1 MMKRLFYPFIFTCF
15 FVAGAASVL
24 IVDSLRTDNQ
34 PVYQPAPQPA
44 PAKPEIVRPE
54 QAPSQTI
61 TRIETIGSF
70 AKAVEIAAPAVVNI
84 FTSRVVRRDE
94 SFSPFF
100 NNPFFEDF
108 FNRIPQIPQE
118 RVQRSLGSGVIIE
131 SDGLIITNNH
141 VIADADDILIALR
154 DGREEKAEVVGRDP
168 ETDLAVLRISLTNLP
183 TIDTGYIEDIN
194 VGDPVLAIG
203 NPYGVGQ
210 TVTQGIISALGRSG
224 VGITTFENFIQTDA
238 AINPGNSGGAL
249 INTAGE
255 LWGINTAIF
264 SRSGGSQG
272 IGFAIPIDLV
282 LRVVEDIR
290 AGGTVQRGWMGVN
303 LRQST
308 PGSDLKGIF
317 ISGVY
322 RGSPADQSG
331 LVAGDQVISLDG
343 IEFDEISELVN
354 YVASKAPGETI
365 SISVQRGS
373 NIIDISLI
381 LGARPLP
388 N

>member
-1 MMKRLFYPFIFTCF
+1 MKRLFYLFLLACF
-15 FVAGAASVL
+15 FIGGAGSVL
-24 IVDSLRTDNQ
+24 LIDRLRNENQ
-34 PVYQPAPQPA
+34 QAFEPPPQSAPQR
-44 PAKPEIVRPE
+44 PEIV
-54 QAPSQTI
+54 APPKVETQVI
-61 TRIETIGSF
+61 TRTETISSF
-70 AKAVEIAAPAVVNI
+70 SAAVEIAAPAVVNI
-84 FTSRVVRRDE
+84 FTSRVVTRDE

-141 VIADADDILIALR
+141 VIANADDILVALR

-168 ETDLAVLRISLTNLP
+168 ETDLAVLRIPLSGLP
-183 TIDTGYIEDIN
+183 TIDIGYVEDID
-194 VGDPVLAIG
+194 VGDLVLAIG

-249 INTAGE
+249 INTDGK

-272 IGFAIPIDLV
+272 IGFAIPVDLMQ
-282 LRVVEDIR
+282 RVVEDIR
-290 AGGTVQRGWMGVN
+290 SGGTVQRGWMGVN
-303 LRQST
+303 LRQSA
-308 PGSDLKGIF
+308 PNAEIEGIF

-331 LVAGDQVISLDG
+331 LSAGDQILSLDG
-343 IEFDEISELVN
+343 IEFDELNELVN
-354 YVASKAPGETI
+354 YVASKAPGEII
-365 SISVQRGS
+365 SISVKRGN

-381 LGARPLP
+381 LGNRPLP

>member
-1 MMKRLFYPFIFTCF
+1 MKRIFYLFLLACF
-15 FVAGAASVL
+15 FVGGASSVL
-24 IVDSLRTDNQ
+24 LIDRWRAENQ
-34 PVYQPAPQPA
+34 QASQATPQPA
-44 PAKPEIVRPE
+44 PRRPEIV
-54 QAPSQTI
+54 APPKVESQII
-61 TRIETIGSF
+61 TRIETTSSF
-70 AKAVEIAAPAVVNI
+70 STAVEIAAPAVVNI
-84 FTSRVVRRDE
+84 FTSRVVTRDE
-94 SFSPFF
+94 TFSPFF

-141 VIADADDILIALR
+141 VIANADDILVALR

-168 ETDLAVLRISLTNLP
+168 ETDLAVLRIPLNNLP
-183 TIDTGYIEDIN
+183 TIDIGYVEDID
-194 VGDPVLAIG
+194 VGDLVLAIG

-249 INTAGE
+249 INIEGK

-272 IGFAIPIDLV
+272 IGFAIPVDLMQ
-282 LRVVEDIR
+282 RVVEDIR
-290 AGGTVQRGWMGVN
+290 SGGTVQRGWMGVN
-303 LRQST
+303 LRQSL
-308 PGSDLKGIF
+308 PNAQVKGIF
-317 ISGVY
+317 VSGVY

-331 LVAGDQVISLDG
+331 LVAGDQIISLDG
-343 IEFDEISELVN
+343 IEFDEMNELIN
-354 YVASKAPGETI
+354 YVASKAPGEII
-365 SISVQRGS
+365 SISVKRGN

-381 LGARPLP
+381 LGNRPLP

>member
-1 MMKRLFYPFIFTCF
+1 MMKRIFYPFLLACF
-15 FVAGAASVL
+15 FVGGASSVL
-24 IVDSLRTDNQ
+24 LIDRLRTENQ
-34 PVYQPAPQPA
+34 NQEASQPEPQR
-44 PAKPEIVRPE
+44 PEIV
-54 QAPSQTI
+54 APPKVESEII
-61 TRIETIGSF
+61 TRIETTSSF
-70 AKAVEIAAPAVVNI
+70 ATAVEIAAPAVVNI
-84 FTSRVVRRDE
+84 FTSRVVTRDE
-94 SFSPFF
+94 TFSPFF

-141 VIADADDILIALR
+141 VIANADDILVALR
-154 DGREEKAEVVGRDP
+154 DGREEQAEVVGRDP
-168 ETDLAVLRISLTNLP
+168 ETDLAVLRIPLTNLP
-183 TIDTGYIEDIN
+183 TIDIGYVEDID
-194 VGDPVLAIG
+194 VGDLVLAIG

-249 INTAGE
+249 INLEGK

-272 IGFAIPIDLV
+272 IGFAIPVDLMQ
-282 LRVVEDIR
+282 RVVEDIR
-290 AGGTVQRGWMGVN
+290 SGGTVQRGWMGVN
-303 LRQST
+303 LRQSA
-308 PGSDLKGIF
+308 PNAEVKGIF

-331 LVAGDQVISLDG
+331 LVAGDRIISLDG
-343 IEFDEISELVN
+343 IEFDEVNELVN

-365 SISVQRGS
+365 SISVRRND

-381 LGARPLP
+381 LGNRPLP